1 MGRQVKSSLNH
12 QIDLVSVDVG
22 ATAWNS
28 AKANDAFVNCFGRNT
43 PRAFYC
49 KGNVMPMP
57 GLVLRHAD
65 GFSAANLPP
74 I

>member
-1 MGRQVKSSLNH
+1 MVRWLKSSLNQ

-28 AKANDAFVNCFGRNT
+28 GEAKDAFVNCVGCT
-43 PRAFYC
+43 PPHAFYC
-49 KGNVMPMP
+49 KANVRHMP
-57 GLVLRHAD
+57 GRVLRHAD

-74 I
+74 T